1 MKNLEAYTETTR
13 AIASHLGWEWTL
25 DEDWLADNCM
35 ARLNGP
41 DGAAIHLRSSTYEYT
56 PDNGT
61 RLEISGSFP
70 HSKYGSHAP
79 HDGCPHI
86 TVSAAK
92 SPHAIAND
100 IRKRFLPRYMPLYH
114 EALERKQGY
123 EEKEQLQAAVT
134 QQLAD
139 LMGGSVGR
147 DGRLFRP
154 SHLDGYGH
162 IEVQHGGDAVNFKL
176 SSIPLDLALRI
187 AAILGK
193 ETREE

>member
-79 HDGCPHI
+79 CNALSI

-92 SPHAIAND
+92 SPMTIAND
-100 IRKRFLPRYMPLYH
+100 IRKRFLPFYLPLYA
-114 EALERKQGY
+114 EALERKQNY
-123 EEKEQLQAAVT
+123 EEGEQLQAAVT

-147 DGRLFRP
+147 DGRVFRP

-162 IEVQHGGDAVNFKL
+162 IEVQHGGGAVNFKL